1 MYKCHLLP
9 SSRILRSLLEPKVW
23 ATLEGLPF
31 TEEGNERTK
40 HILTTKY
47 GKESEIVN
55 AHITNIMSLPVI
67 YGSNPN
73 NDFGIL

>member
-1 MYKCHLLP
+1 MYMCHLLP
-9 SSRILRSLLEPKVW
+9 SSHILRSLLEPKVW
-23 ATLEGLPF
+23 ATIEGLPF
-31 TEEGNERTK
+31 TEEGNERAK
-40 HILTTKY
+40 HVLKTKY

>member
-1 MYKCHLLP
+1 M
-9 SSRILRSLLEPKVW
+9 EPKVW